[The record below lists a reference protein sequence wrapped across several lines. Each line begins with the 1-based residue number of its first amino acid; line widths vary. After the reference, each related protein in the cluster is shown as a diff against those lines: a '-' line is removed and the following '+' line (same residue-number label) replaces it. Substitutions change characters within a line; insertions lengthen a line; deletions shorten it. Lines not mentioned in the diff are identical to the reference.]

1 MRGLNR
7 QGVIQRWGRL
17 ALKCGLLLT
26 DAKLWESIGGQ
37 LRDHANDV
45 TDGVRER
52 YEDTTDRLLR
62 ARDAYQGR
70 RDWVTPT
77 VSFVGGVGLGAGIA
91 LLLAPSS
98 GEETRSVI
106 RDKVVD
112 LKNRVQEAATESTP
126 YRAAVRATQTGTD

>member
-7 QGVIQRWGRL
+7 PGVIQKWGRM

-26 DAKLWESIGGQ
+26 DAKLWESLGGQ
-37 LRDHANDV
+37 LRDQADDA
-45 TDGVRER
+45 TDGIRER
-52 YEDTTDRLLR
+52 YEDTADRLTR

-70 RDWVTPT
+70 RDWVTPA

-98 GEETRSVI
+98 GAETRSAI
-106 RDKVVD
+106 REKVVD
-112 LKNRVQEAATESTP
+112 LKNRAQDAATESTL
-126 YRAAVRATQTGTD
+126 YRSAVRASSTGTD